1 MTGEEEEIVFGF
13 NPALAILADG
23 TRPVESVHLLIGGR
37 GGRFVE
43 AETLARSR
51 GLRPRLLERAAL
63 DRLTGGGTHQ
73 GIAVRVGARV
83 QPTWDTLLERL
94 EERIDPLLLVLDGIE
109 DPRNLGA
116 ILRCAEAFGVEAV
129 ILPRD
134 RSAPLSSVAV
144 KASAGAAG
152 RVDAVRVV
160 NLARALTELRD
171 RGVRVVGLA
180 GDAPRHLDAGSL
192 AGPLALVLGG
202 EGKGLRRLTKER
214 CDELLAIPMRG
225 GVGSLNVAVA
235 VGIALY
241 ETRRGRDGQS

>member
-1 MTGEEEEIVFGF
+1 MTGEEGEIVFGF
-13 NPALAILADG
+13 HPALAILADG

-37 GGRFVE
+37 GDRFAE
-43 AETLARSR
+43 AETLARAR
-51 GLRPRLLERAAL
+51 GVRPRLLERAAL
-63 DRLTGGGTHQ
+63 DRLTGSGAHQ
-73 GIAVRVGARV
+73 GIAVRVGVRV

-94 EERIDPLLLVLDGIE
+94 EERIAPVLLVLDCIE

-116 ILRCAEAFGVEAV
+116 ILRSAEAFGAEAV

-134 RSAPLSSVAV
+134 RSAPLSPVAV

-152 RVDAVRVV
+152 RLDAVRVI
-160 NLARALTELRD
+160 NLARALTELRE

-180 GDAPRHLDAGSL
+180 GDASRNLETGSL

-202 EGKGLRRLTKER
+202 EGKGLRRLTRER
-214 CDELLAIPMRG
+214 CDEILAIPMRG
-225 GVGSLNVAVA
+225 AVGSLNVAVA
-235 VGIALY
+235 AGIALY